1 MRMGSEEE
9 GGGRGQRACEVQ
21 PQREQLRL
29 LLGRRAEKLKYR
41 DLFVSVKHTCAG
53 TSCLSHVL
61 DVSLKHMCLVCLEA
75 HVPHVFLKHMHSDT
89 HAHHVSLGA
98 IHAPHVSL
106 GAIHEEG
113 HCDSRWPHHE
123 CHFVCTRLFPQDCC
137 NNHLQ
142 TATHAAQGPCGPI
155 SVPCQTCAPTL
166 QHLLHPGRWAKVQ
179 GRTVTRVRTP
189 SAPTHESEPRDSP
202 LQCALQVSGVP
213 CQAG

>member
-1 MRMGSEEE
+1 MCVCEHLEVRRPSGLFFAIEPPS
-9 GGGRGQRACEVQ
+9 GFFTLTHTSACARVCIE
-21 PQREQLRL
+21 
-29 LLGRRAEKLKYR
+29 
-41 DLFVSVKHTCAG
+41 F
-53 TSCLSHVL
+53 
-61 DVSLKHMCLVCLEA
+61 VCLRERERHA
-75 HVPHVFLKHMHSDT
+75 KHIENHT
-89 HAHHVSLGA
+89 HAHHVSLRA
-98 IHAPHVSL
+98 IHAPHVLL